1 MLPSIFHC
9 ENTQMIRLLDA
20 LKAWKTPD
28 FERVLKDEIQKIDV
42 ALLPLQEGLSLSS
55 YVSGSDISAVILNV
69 TETPDVI
76 RAKTGVF
83 YAGINAGSCC
93 ADDPTPLCEQTEYCE
108 VQFDIDKRTAETAV
122 TLLKDQHD

>member
-1 MLPSIFHC
+1 MDLCI
-9 ENTQMIRLLDA
+9 ERKTMIKLSNA

-28 FERVLKDEIQKIDV
+28 FERILKEEIQNIDV

-76 RAKTGVF
+76 RAKTGIF

-93 ADDPTPLCEQTEYCE
+93 ADDPTPVCEQTEYCE
-108 VQFDIDKRTAETAV
+108 VQFDIDKRTAEATA
-122 TLLKDQHD
+122 TLLKDQQD

>member
-1 MLPSIFHC
+1 MDLYIARKP
-9 ENTQMIRLLDA
+9 MIKLTNA

-28 FERVLKDEIQKIDV
+28 FERILKDEIQNIDV

-76 RAKTGVF
+76 RAKTGIF

-93 ADDPTPLCEQTEYCE
+93 ADDPTPVCEQTEYCE
-108 VQFDIDKRTAETAV
+108 VQFDIDKRTAEATAK
-122 TLLKDQHD
+122 LLKDQQD